1 MTTATKDAAKQ
12 RLLAE
17 MAKALTK
24 LHDVNAAFESFCLAG
39 DNSESDNALYYIF
52 DALLLQAMTI
62 KNSLDGGHW
71 SPADALPVNSISALR
86 SNRRGKLPAQAV

>member
-1 MTTATKDAAKQ
+1 MTTTKEAAKR

-39 DNSESDNALYYIF
+39 ENSESDNALYVQYG
-52 DALLLQAMTI
+52 ALLIEAMTI
-62 KNSLDGGHW
+62 KNTIDGGDW
-71 SPADALPVNSISALR
+71 SPADAMKVPSISAM
-86 SNRRGKLPAQAV
+86 RRMGHVA